1 MTVYQDVS
9 IDLSDAVREALGD
22 VDDTIALLDGIGW
35 AAGGRGFMGGSLDD
49 DFVAEVAGGLEDGVI
64 DELEQF
70 VARLK
75 AAAGK
80 AS

>member
-22 VDDTIALLDGIGW
+22 VDDTAALLNGLGF
-35 AAGGRGFMGGSLDD
+35 AVSEECYRGEPDD
-49 DFVAEVAGGLEDGVI
+49 DFVAELVDRLDGNTM
-64 DELEQF
+64 DKLSKF
-70 VARLK
+70 FDRL
-75 AAAGK
+75 AAAGGK